1 MTESG
6 NLLQMDFIL
15 FRSVYHNIMDSLLV
29 NDNYKIDANWKK
41 LWSLQT
47 PPKVKHLLWRIPRQ
61 CLPSRQRLCTIG
73 AHCPATCA
81 FWETNLENDWH
92 VFFGCEKAILVWQQ
106 AGLWSTISS
115 NVHQAEGITYFL
127 SNLRNSIAS
136 ESLCSKISIILW
148 SLWRQRNDKVS
159 NNLEMLPNI
168 ADNQAFQFL
177 SEWQQALS
185 RNNNLIQ
192 LHDHEPAQVWQK
204 PEPGKVKCNIG
215 NCNFQRASEF
225 CYWHLH
231 ETTTANSWQPKHRG
245 SEAFQ
250 KQQEA

>member
-47 PPKVKHLLWRIPRQ
+47 PPKVKHLLWRILRQ
-61 CLPSRQRLCTIG
+61 CLPSRQRLCTKG

-185 RNNNLIQ
+185 RQ
-192 LHDHEPAQVWQK
+192 QH
-204 PEPGKVKCNIG
+204 
-215 NCNFQRASEF
+215 S
-225 CYWHLH
+225 
-231 ETTTANSWQPKHRG
+231 TA
-245 SEAFQ
+245 
-250 KQQEA
+250 